1 MGAVRA
7 TIFPRQELEQFT
19 QRNIRKLPE
28 EAGHINEIPLAA
40 PLADGDK
47 LHQSDVLGIRKRAAL
62 RLMEGAQ
69 ETIRVMEELNL
80 EAADP
85 ALKASLPHPQA
96 LWAGEHSKVAGQ
108 QLGPEGT
115 P

>member
-7 TIFPRQELEQFT
+7 AIFSRQEFKQFT
-19 QRNIRKLPE
+19 QRNIRKLFE
-28 EAGHINEIPLAA
+28 EAGHINEIPLVA

-47 LHQSDVLGIRKRAAL
+47 LHQSDVLGVRKRAVL

-69 ETIRVMEELNL
+69 ETIRVMQELNL
-80 EAADP
+80 EAAHP
-85 ALKASLPHPQA
+85 ALNASLPHPQV
-96 LWAGEHSKVAGQ
+96 LWAGEPGKAAGQ
-108 QLGPEGT
+108 QLGPEIT

>member
-1 MGAVRA
+1 MGAVHVA
-7 TIFPRQELEQFT
+7 IFSWQEFEQLT
-19 QRNIRKLPE
+19 QRNIRKASE

-47 LHQSDVLGIRKRAAL
+47 FHQSDVMGIRKRPAL

-69 ETIRVMEELNL
+69 ETIGVMEELNL

-85 ALKASLPHPQA
+85 ALYASLPHPQM
-96 LWAGEHSKVAGQ
+96 LWAGDHSKAAGQ

>member
-7 TIFPRQELEQFT
+7 TIFSRQSLEQFT
-19 QRNIRKLPE
+19 QRNIRKLSE

-47 LHQSDVLGIRKRAAL
+47 LHQSDVLGIRKGPEL
-62 RLMEGAQ
+62 RLTEGAQ

-85 ALKASLPHPQA
+85 ALNASLPHPQV
-96 LWAGEHSKVAGQ
+96 LWAGEQSKAASQ

>member
-7 TIFPRQELEQFT
+7 AIFSRQEFEQFT
-19 QRNIRKLPE
+19 QRNIRELSE

-47 LHQSDVLGIRKRAAL
+47 LHQRDVTWIRERAVL
-62 RLMEGAQ
+62 RPMEGVQ
-69 ETIRVMEELNL
+69 EAIRVMKELNL

-85 ALKASLPHPQA
+85 ALKASFTHAQV
-96 LWAGEHSKVAGQ
+96 LWAGEHSKTAGQ

>member
-7 TIFPRQELEQFT
+7 AVFSRQEFKQFT
-19 QRNIRKLPE
+19 QRNIRKLSE
-28 EAGHINEIPLAA
+28 KAGHINEVPFAA

-47 LHQSDVLGIRKRAAL
+47 LHQSDVLGIRKGAAL
-62 RLMEGAQ
+62 HLMEGAQ

-80 EAADP
+80 ETAHP
-85 ALKASLPHPQA
+85 ALNASLPHPQV
-96 LWAGEHSKVAGQ
+96 LWAGEHTKVAGQ

>member
-1 MGAVRA
+1 MGTVHAA
-7 TIFPRQELEQFT
+7 IFSRQEFEQFT
-19 QRNIRKLPE
+19 QGNIWELSE
-28 EAGHINEIPLAA
+28 EAGQIHEIPLAA
-40 PLADGDK
+40 ALADGDK
-47 LHQSDVLGIRKRAAL
+47 LHQCDVTWIRKRAAL

-69 ETIRVMEELNL
+69 KTIRVMEELQL

-85 ALKASLPHPQA
+85 ALNASLPHPQV
-96 LWAGEHSKVAGQ
+96 LWAGEHSKAAGQ